1 MKVFNLTKHQMTQ
14 DQLEAGG
21 VNVPAAQSANNLQD
35 FMAVPS
41 HEELESRANA
51 LMNLASAAGAEL
63 GDGVMIAGAMYFIPA
78 LVQAARNSWFT
89 PTFSFTQRKAVE
101 DKLPDGSVKLSYVFK
116 HESWVHI

>member
-78 LVQAARNSWFT
+78 LVQAARNSGFT

>member
-41 HEELESRANA
+41 DADLKYRAEELVK
-51 LMNLASAAGAEL
+51 LAIGAGASH

-78 LVQAARNSWFT
+78 LVQAARDAGLI

-101 DKLPDGSVKLSYVFK
+101 DKLPDGSVKLAYVFK
-116 HESWVHI
+116 HEGWVYI

>member
-1 MKVFNLTKHQMTQ
+1 MTQ

-41 HEELESRANA
+41 ESDLKYRANE
-51 LMNLASAAGAEL
+51 LMRLAIEAGAER

-78 LVQAARNSWFT
+78 LVQAARNSGFT